1 MLTSEIIA
9 ENFAPPRWLSWPRD
23 PIRVVDWNIDRGLQ
37 LRSII
42 DFLGDTNADVF
53 ILQEVD
59 INARRT
65 HHLNIA
71 QEIARKLRLNY
82 VFGREFVELTQGS
95 KTSPAYHGQATLSSW
110 KISKPRIIHFQ
121 RQSDFWKPRWFK
133 PTLPTFQERLGGRIA
148 LVSEII
154 IQGVSMICYNLHL
167 ESRSND
173 ELRLAQLNEVLQ
185 NTGIY
190 DSTRLV
196 VVAGDLNL
204 NASTSP
210 IADALAR
217 AGFQDVVPTS
227 RVPTTPARHLL
238 EAGRHIDWAFVR
250 GPVQADAG
258 KVHRSV
264 RGSDH
269 YPISFE
275 LRTVTSSPSGRAEQS
290 KRAGWSLFGLSI

>member
-1 MLTSEIIA
+1 LNVPTSEIIA
-9 ENFAPPRWLSWPRD
+9 ENFAPARWLSWPRSS
-23 PIRVVDWNIDRGLQ
+23 IRIVDWNIDRGLH

-59 INARRT
+59 VNARRT

-95 KTSPAYHGQATLSSW
+95 KTSPAYHGQATLSPW

-121 RQSDFWKPRWFK
+121 QQSDFWTPRWYK
-133 PTLPTFQERLGGRIA
+133 PKLQKLQERLGGRIA
-148 LVSEII
+148 LAAEIG
-154 IQGVSMICYNLHL
+154 IQCVPMICYNLHL

-173 ELRLAQLNEVLQ
+173 ELRFAQLNEVLHDA
-185 NTGIY
+185 GDY
-190 DSTRLV
+190 DSTQVV

-204 NASTSP
+204 NASKPVVMDS
-210 IADALAR
+210 LAR
-217 AGFQDVVPTS
+217 AGFLDVAPTA
-227 RVPTTPARHLL
+227 RIPTTPARHLL

-250 GPVQADAG
+250 APVQAGAG

-275 LRTVTSSPSGRAEQS
+275 LRRVTS
-290 KRAGWSLFGLSI
+290 GL

>member
-1 MLTSEIIA
+1 MAANEIIA
-9 ENFAPPRWLSWPRD
+9 ENFAPVHWLLWPRSS
-23 PIRVVDWNIDRGLQ
+23 IRIVDWNIDRGLQ
-37 LRSII
+37 LRSIV

-59 INARRT
+59 VNARRT
-65 HHLNIA
+65 DRLNIA
-71 QEIARKLRLNY
+71 QAIARKLRLNY

-95 KTSPAYHGQATLSSW
+95 KTSPAYHGQATLSPW
-110 KISKPRIIHFQ
+110 RISKPRIIHFD
-121 RQSDFWKPRWFK
+121 RQSDFWKPRWYK
-133 PTLPTFQERLGGRIA
+133 PKLQTFQERLGGRIA
-148 LVSEII
+148 LAAEIN
-154 IQGVSMICYNLHL
+154 IQGASTLCYNLHL

-185 NTGIY
+185 DTGVY
-190 DSTRLV
+190 DFTQLV

-204 NASTSP
+204 NASKPP
-210 IADALAR
+210 IAAALVR
-217 AGFQDVVPTS
+217 AGFRDVVPTS
-227 RVPTTPARHLL
+227 RVATTPARHLL

-250 GPVQADAG
+250 GPVEANTG

-275 LRTVTSSPSGRAEQS
+275 LHSVTSGR
-290 KRAGWSLFGLSI
+290 